1 MADDIRLK
9 VSEEKY
15 QGTIND
21 LNEKIDLLKN
31 RYLPELRAKKDQIAN
46 SYTGTT
52 AKKGIETIQKNEDN
66 IVKAIEKL
74 EQQRDKIQRYLD
86 SLRGADSQILGEFGN
101 AMTQASGIFS

>member
-31 RYLPELRAKKDQIAN
+31 RYLPELR
-46 SYTGTT
+46 

>member
-31 RYLPELRAKKDQIAN
+31 RYLPELRAKKD
-46 SYTGTT
+46 
-52 AKKGIETIQKNEDN
+52 
-66 IVKAIEKL
+66 
-74 EQQRDKIQRYLD
+74 
-86 SLRGADSQILGEFGN
+86 
-101 AMTQASGIFS
+101 